1 MYMKSVTLISV
12 LVICTG
18 VIIAEENAGGS
29 ISLEDVRSLALA
41 NSRSLAKYTMAVKS
55 AELDEKIQGYANL
68 PSLSLGLSAGTTVW
82 GPQGMAANSLQDN
95 LSAGVSFSLS
105 QRLWDGGKGAVLK
118 VINSISTQIARLDA
132 LKDYFSVINA
142 ADTAYYGVLEASA
155 AMESAEKSLETTVLS
170 LSIAQIRYENRILNI
185 GDYLQAQ
192 AKKEEAETA
201 RNQARR
207 NLLVNRSKLAVLT
220 GMDVKNLPELV
231 PVDFS
236 GYGELLQRLAALDDA
251 RRDALGS
258 SLWKTASTQN
268 PDYVKAGLTSRSAD
282 ESIRLSQK
290 DYMPSLSASLS
301 SGLNYSIAGGLE
313 PSSGRLSLS
322 GSIPLDFW
330 VTAANV
336 EKRRMAKDQ
345 AALDYRDAEL
355 NLAIDLQTILLDLS
369 AGAGSVLSSQ
379 RACEYAE
386 KHLEYVMELYRLSQ
400 NSLSELSDAE
410 TLVSSNRRQFIQNQY
425 AFLLNLSK
433 LRSLL
438 AIESEDEFIGLLP

>member
-1 MYMKSVTLISV
+1 MYMKKIEVIAV
-12 LVICTG
+12 LVFCAGI
-18 VIIAEENAGGS
+18 VFAEENTGVS
-29 ISLEDVRSLALA
+29 ISLEDVRNLAVA
-41 NSRSLAKYTMAVKS
+41 NSRSLAKYNMAVQS
-55 AELDEKIQGYANL
+55 AKLNEKLQGYDSL
-68 PSLSLGLSAGTTVW
+68 PSLSLGLSAGTTLW
-82 GPQGMAANSLQDN
+82 GLQGFTANGLQDN

-105 QRLWDGGKGAVLK
+105 QRIWDGGKGSVLK
-118 VINSISTQIARLDA
+118 IINSISTQMARLDA
-132 LKDYFSVINA
+132 LKEYFSVINA
-142 ADTAYYGVLEASA
+142 ADTAYYGVLESAA
-155 AMESAEKSLETTVLS
+155 AMESAEKSLETNALS
-170 LSIAQIRYENRILNI
+170 LSIAEIRYENRILNI
-185 GDYLQAQ
+185 SDYLQAQ

-207 NLLVNRSKLAVLT
+207 NLLVNRSKLASLIGT
-220 GMDVKNLPELV
+220 DVKTLPELV

-236 GYGELLQRLAALDDA
+236 GYEELLQRLAALDDA
-251 RRDALGS
+251 NIDALGAV
-258 SLWKTASTQN
+258 LWKTAGAQN

-282 ESIRLSQK
+282 ESVRLSRK
-290 DYMPSLSASLS
+290 DYMPNLSASVS
-301 SGLNYSIAGGLE
+301 SGLNYSITGGLE
-313 PSSGRLSLS
+313 PSSGRFSLS

-336 EKRRMAKDQ
+336 EKKRLAKDQ
-345 AALDYRDAEL
+345 AALDYHEAEL
-355 NLAIDLQTILLDLS
+355 NLVIDLQTILLDLS
-369 AGAGSVLSSQ
+369 AGAGSALSSR
-379 RACEYAE
+379 RAYEYAE

>member
-1 MYMKSVTLISV
+1 MKKVTLITV
-12 LVICTG
+12 LMFCTG
-18 VIIAEENAGGS
+18 IVFTEENAGAL
-29 ISLEDVRSLALA
+29 ISLEDVRSLALT

-55 AELDEKIQGYANL
+55 AGLDEKLQGYTNL

-82 GPQGMAANSLQDN
+82 GQEGFTAQGLQDN
-95 LSAGVSFSLS
+95 LSAGASFSLS
-105 QRLWDGGKGAVLK
+105 QRIWDGGKGAVLK
-118 VINSISTQIARLDA
+118 VINAISTHMARLDA

-142 ADTAYYGVLEASA
+142 ADTAYYGVLEAAA
-155 AMESAEKSLETTVLS
+155 AMESAGKSLETNVLS
-170 LSIAQIRYENRILNI
+170 LSIAEMRYENGILNI

-207 NLLVNRSKLAVLT
+207 NLLVNRSKLAALI
-220 GMDVKNLPELV
+220 GMDVKDLPGLV
-231 PVDFS
+231 PADFS
-236 GYGELLQRLAALDDA
+236 GYAELLQRLAALDDS
-251 RRDALGS
+251 RIEALGS
-258 SLWKTASTQN
+258 GLWKTASAQN
-268 PDYVKAGLTSRSAD
+268 PDYVKAGLTSRRAD
-282 ESIRLSQK
+282 ESVRLSKK

-336 EKRRMAKDQ
+336 EKKRLAKDQ
-345 AALDYRDAEL
+345 AALDYHEAEL
-355 NLAIDLQTILLDLS
+355 NLAIELQTILLDLS

-379 RACEYAE
+379 RACQYAE

-438 AIESEDEFIGLLP
+438 AIESEDEFIGLLS